1 MQKINFN
8 RTIVL
13 ILIIELFFF
22 IVLNKTYSSDY
33 TAYVTR
39 YNHSHIYVFGNLGDV
54 LYLQYFDRLKLI
66 DYPWSMINFLRPKD
80 IYGPANLFIVFD
92 LILLFF
98 SNAKIDFNIFLN
110 VILIFNTIV
119 LFFFFKKIFNL
130 SKYSDYSFGS
140 LIIFFLFVSN
150 FFLEFYFIRIKTG
163 LCFSFLFLSYILFK
177 KNIILSI
184 AIFLLSF
191 FVHPFYSVI
200 FLIFVVLPF
209 SAELFKKKIII
220 YSIVI
225 IASFSLFV
233 IIYITNK
240 NLNINYQLHPLRL
253 IAYSLFP
260 LITFF
265 YLIKKRY
272 DFEKISTEKYF
283 VITFLAFIFGMM
295 FVFLLMNEG
304 FTAESFLRIFGFLS
318 VPAIIYIVKINN
330 IKKSLM
336 YNYIVVVN
344 FLLFFK
350 SFIFGAL

>member
-8 RTIVL
+8 RAIVL

-22 IVLNKTYSSDY
+22 IILNKTYSSDY
-33 TAYVTR
+33 NAYLIR
-39 YNHSHIYVFGNLGDV
+39 YYRSHIYVFGNIQDY

-80 IYGPANLFIVFD
+80 IYGPDNLSIVFD
-92 LILLFF
+92 FILFFF

-130 SKYSDYSFGS
+130 YKYSDYSFGS

-177 KNIILSI
+177 KNIVLSI
-184 AIFLLSF
+184 ATFLLSF
-191 FVHPFYSVI
+191 FIHPFYSVL
-200 FLIFVVLPF
+200 FLLFVVLPF

-220 YSIVI
+220 NFIAI
-225 IASFSLFV
+225 IASFSLLV
-233 IIYITNK
+233 ITYII
-240 NLNINYQLHPLRL
+240 NINLKMNYQIHVSRL
-253 IAYSLFP
+253 IAYSLLP
-260 LITFF
+260 LIIFL
-265 YLIKKRY
+265 YLVKKRY
-272 DFEKISTEKYF
+272 NFDKISTEKYF
-283 VITFLAFIFGMM
+283 VITFLTFIFGMM

-304 FTAESFLRIFGFLS
+304 FSGQTFLRIFGFLS

-330 IKKSLM
+330 IKKSLV

-350 SFIFGAL
+350 SFIFGSI

>member
-8 RTIVL
+8 RAIVL

-22 IVLNKTYSSDY
+22 IILNKTYSSDY
-33 TAYVTR
+33 IAYLIR
-39 YNHSHIYVFGNLGDV
+39 YYRSHIYIFGNIQDY

-80 IYGPANLFIVFD
+80 IYGPDNLSIVFD

-119 LFFFFKKIFNL
+119 LFIFFKKIFNL
-130 SKYSDYSFGS
+130 YKYSDYSFGS

-177 KNIILSI
+177 KNIVLSI
-184 AIFLLSF
+184 ATFLLSF
-191 FVHPFYSVI
+191 FIHPFYSVL
-200 FLIFVVLPF
+200 FLLFVVLPF

-220 YSIVI
+220 NFIAI
-225 IASFSLFV
+225 IASFSLLV
-233 IIYITNK
+233 ITYII
-240 NLNINYQLHPLRL
+240 NINLSMNYQIHVSRL
-253 IAYSLFP
+253 IAYSLLP
-260 LITFF
+260 LIIFL
-265 YLIKKRY
+265 YLVKKRY
-272 DFEKISTEKYF
+272 NFDKISTEKYF
-283 VITFLAFIFGMM
+283 VITFLTFIFGMM

-304 FTAESFLRIFGFLS
+304 FSGQTFLRIFGFLS

-330 IKKSLM
+330 IKKSLV

-350 SFIFGAL
+350 SFIFGSI

>member
-8 RTIVL
+8 RAIVL

-33 TAYVTR
+33 IAYLTR
-39 YNHSHIYVFGNLGDV
+39 YNRSHIYVFGNVQDN
-54 LYLQYFDRLKLI
+54 LYFQYFDRHKLI

-80 IYGPANLFIVFD
+80 IYGPGNLFIVFD

-98 SNAKIDFNIFLN
+98 SNVKIDFNIFLN

-119 LFFFFKKIFNL
+119 LFFFLKKIFNL
-130 SKYSDYSFGS
+130 YKYSDYSFGS
-140 LIIFFLFVSN
+140 LIIFFLFISN

-163 LCFSFLFLSYILFK
+163 LCFSFFFLSYIFFK
-177 KNIILSI
+177 KNIVLSI
-184 AIFLLSF
+184 ATFLLSF
-191 FVHPFYSVI
+191 FIHSFYSVL
-200 FLIFVVLPF
+200 FLLFVVLPF

-220 YSIVI
+220 NFIAI
-225 IASFSLFV
+225 IASFSLLV
-233 IIYITNK
+233 ITYII
-240 NLNINYQLHPLRL
+240 NINLDMNYQIHVSRL
-253 IAYSLFP
+253 IAYSLLP
-260 LITFF
+260 LIIFL
-265 YLIKKRY
+265 YLVKKRY
-272 DFEKISTEKYF
+272 NFEKISTEKYF

-295 FVFLLMNEG
+295 FVCLLMNEG
-304 FTAESFLRIFGFLS
+304 FSGQTFLRIFGFLS

-330 IKKSLM
+330 IKKSLL

-350 SFIFGAL
+350 SFILGAV

>member
-8 RTIVL
+8 RAIVL

-33 TAYVTR
+33 TAYLTR
-39 YNHSHIYVFGNLGDV
+39 YLRSHIYVFGNVQDN
-54 LYLQYFDRLKLI
+54 LYFQYFDRLKLI

-191 FVHPFYSVI
+191 FIHAFYSVI
-200 FLIFVVLPF
+200 FLLFVVLPF

-220 YSIVI
+220 NFIAI
-225 IASFSLFV
+225 IASFSLLV
-233 IIYITNK
+233 IIYIINI
-240 NLNINYQLHPLRL
+240 NLNMNYQIHVLRL
-253 IAYSLFP
+253 IAYSLLP
-260 LITFF
+260 LIIFL

-272 DFEKISTEKYF
+272 NFDKISTEKYF
-283 VITFLAFIFGMM
+283 VITFLAFIFGMI

-304 FTAESFLRIFGFLS
+304 FSGQSFLRIFGFLS